1 MKKILTLLFLTF
13 SFVSFSQKI
22 NIGISAGTGL
32 STQSLMSESMSN
44 VIGVDWNTIGGLP
57 YRVDPYIGYNAGIIL
72 QLYFD
77 LSSKYS
83 TEEIDEK
90 IINKNISIKTGI
102 NYSSQ
107 GVIVEDV
114 NMTRFTN
121 KMVYFQVPILI
132 DFSIQKFN
140 FFIGPQ
146 IHILQDFSTTEQ
158 KTSNLSSNATAT
170 APTYTFNK
178 NDFET
183 NDTNLVFGVGYQ
195 VYNGL
200 YLQLK
205 SLRSL
210 NNISK
215 VNGEIWKNKSVEL
228 TANFIINSLL

>member
-1 MKKILTLLFLTF
+1 MKNYLTLLFVTF
-13 SFVSFSQKI
+13 SFNLFSQQV
-22 NIGISAGTGL
+22 NIGISAGTSL
-32 STQSLMSESMSN
+32 STQSLMSESMGN
-44 VIGVDWNTIGGLP
+44 VVGVDWNTIGGLP

-77 LSSKYS
+77 LSSDGV
-83 TEEIDEK
+83 DEK
-90 IINKNISIKTGI
+90 IIKRKISLKTGL

-114 NMTRFTN
+114 NMTRYTN
-121 KMVYFQVPILI
+121 NLVYYQLPILI

-146 IHILQDFSTTEQ
+146 INILQDFSTTEQ

-170 APTYTFNK
+170 APTYTFDK
-178 NDFET
+178 NDFEN
-183 NDTNLVFGVGYQ
+183 NDPNLVFGVGYE

-200 YLQLK
+200 SIQLK

-210 NNISK
+210 KNISK
-215 VNGEIWKNKSVEL
+215 VNGEIWKNKSFEL

>member
-1 MKKILTLLFLTF
+1 MKNYLTLLFVTCSLNL
-13 SFVSFSQKI
+13 FSQQV
-22 NIGISAGTGL
+22 NIGISAGTSI
-32 STQSLMSESMSN
+32 STQSLMTESMGN
-44 VIGVDWNTIGGLP
+44 VVGVDWNTIGGLP
-57 YRVDPYIGYNAGIIL
+57 YRVDPYIGFNAGIIL

-77 LSSKYS
+77 LSSDGV
-83 TEEIDEK
+83 DEK
-90 IINKNISIKTGI
+90 VIKRKISLKTGI

-114 NMTRFTN
+114 NMTRYTN
-121 KMVYFQVPILI
+121 NLVYYQLPILL

-146 IHILQDFSTTEQ
+146 INILQDFSTTEQ

-170 APTYTFNK
+170 APTYTFDK
-178 NDFET
+178 NDFEN
-183 NDTNLVFGVGYQ
+183 NDPNLVFGVGYE

-200 YLQLK
+200 SIQLK

-210 NNISK
+210 KNISK
-215 VNGEIWKNKSVEL
+215 VNGEIWKNKSFEL